1 MAATDENTGE
11 TVDIQVLVY
20 AYMHAHGTARPTR
33 LRLRDLNNEGEAKR
47 LAEGEG
53 AHACSREQACAR
65 APYISKRVLLNGM
78 QVFGV

>member
-1 MAATDENTGE
+1 MRERQKGS
-11 TVDIQVLVY
+11 
-20 AYMHAHGTARPTR
+20 R
-33 LRLRDLNNEGEAKR
+33 
-47 LAEGEG
+47 EGEG